1 MTPRVVVTTGTR
13 AQWLSASEARSSH
26 LPCDRLTMTP
36 QADDSVPMASLDLD
50 TMTSPEVSGE
60 IAAGRNTV
68 VFALGATEQHG
79 PHLPL
84 ATDALIGDR
93 LAKLIADRL
102 SAFVGPTV
110 RVGCSSHHLEFPG
123 TLSVDDETFRGIVHG
138 LVRSAERGGFA
149 RIVLIP
155 THGGNFAPLGAA
167 LERLEEGLDIRV
179 SALTDVRVLLAIAK
193 TGEEEFGVPLSSG
206 GLHAGE
212 WETSL
217 LMAARPDLV
226 HPDRRQPGYT
236 GDLDAALGAIF
247 GQGVHSVAANGVIG
261 DPAEASSAHG
271 ERYWERVVEVVL
283 DAIA

>member
-1 MTPRVVVTTGTR
+1 M
-13 AQWLSASEARSSH
+13 
-26 LPCDRLTMTP
+26 LPK
-36 QADDSVPMASLDLD
+36 ADDSRPMASIPLD
-50 TMTSPEVSGE
+50 TMTSPEVSDE
-60 IAAGRNTV
+60 IAAGRHTV

-84 ATDALIGDR
+84 ATDALIGDY

-102 SAFVGPTV
+102 GAFVGPTV

-123 TLSVDDETFRGIVHG
+123 TLSVDDYTFYGIVHG

-149 RIVLIP
+149 RIVLLP

-167 LERLEEGLDIRV
+167 LEKLEPGLRIRV
-179 SALTDVRVLLAIAK
+179 SALTDVRVLLAIAQ
-193 TGEEEFGVPLSSG
+193 TGEQEFGVPLSSG

-226 HPDRRQPGYT
+226 HADRGEPGYT

-247 GQGVHSVAANGVIG
+247 GEGVHAIATNGVIG
-261 DPAEASSAHG
+261 DPSAASPEHG
-271 ERYWERVVEVVL
+271 RRYWDRVVEIVL
-283 DAIA
+283 AAIG